1 MAEIEGPRRP
11 GSALAW
17 LAAGAVTAVIL
28 GFGAALGL
36 WFLPFVAGLAAGIA
50 PWRARRA
57 LALVVLAV
65 VVGWGAALW
74 WPALSGA
81 PAGATA
87 RVLAALAGLPPH
99 AAVGVAATLLVGV
112 LQGLVAVW
120 LARAV
125 THRLPRTVSVGHR
138 LGFFGH
144 HRTGPDRRSS
154 SCWASGGLVDE
165 HWPWERAAMISR
177 LSWYVPWPRIPAYL
191 PVPPVIW

>member
-125 THRLPRTVSVGHR
+125 AHRLPRGRYRWATDSVSLVTTGP
-138 LGFFGH
+138 G
-144 HRTGPDRRSS
+144 RTGGAVPAGLAVAWLMNTGRGNGRR
-154 SCWASGGLVDE
+154 
-165 HWPWERAAMISR
+165 
-177 LSWYVPWPRIPAYL
+177 
-191 PVPPVIW
+191 